1 MEIKTTLR
9 IPLTKPEWLSVGK
22 QGTASTEY
30 VGKHK
35 ATDCCR
41 SANWC
46 VTVESRVE
54 GLKRLKSELRYDPA
68 SGHVLKDAVQPQ
80 RCLCILVHYCS
91 SHKSQEMEPVEVH
104 QYMNG

>member
-1 MEIKTTLR
+1 MKIKTTLR

-22 QGTASTEY
+22 QETANTEY

-41 SANWC
+41 SANWRA
-46 VTVESRVE
+46 TVESRVE

-68 SGHVLKDAVQPQ
+68 SGHVLKDAM
-80 RCLCILVHYCS
+80 S
-91 SHKSQEMEPVEVH
+91 SHRDACAS
-104 QYMNG
+104 